1 MRVSQAMQPL
11 ARLTDQLRTNA
22 VANLAI
28 GDVALLVAAFR
39 ADHPG
44 WAVVVFAVV
53 AGVLAPVSARFGPN
67 GRIRRD
73 AARATHPPPGAVL
86 EPFTLTRRRI
96 LVGLAPVVLALGVL
110 CAIAPASAA
119 VIAGVPAGIGA
130 GDLWM
135 LGWLRTF
142 ERTRDDTVLREAATS
157 PFAAASRSVYTLPM
171 NEATDAT

>member
-11 ARLTDQLRTNA
+11 ARLADQLRTNA
-22 VANLAI
+22 VANLSI
-28 GDVALLVAAFR
+28 GDAALFVAAFR

-44 WAVVVFAVV
+44 RAVTLFAAVAVV
-53 AGVLAPVSARFGPN
+53 LALVSGRFGPN

-73 AARATHPPPGAVL
+73 AARATHPPAGAVL
-86 EPFTLTRRRI
+86 EPFGSTRRRI
-96 LVGLAPVVLALGVL
+96 LVGLAPVVIVLGVL
-110 CAIAPASAA
+110 IAIAPESAA
-119 VIAGVPAGIGA
+119 VIAAVPAGMGA

-142 ERTRDDTVLREAATS
+142 ERTRDDTVLREAAKS
-157 PFAAASRSVYTLPM
+157 PFTAANRPVYTLPM